1 MINKDFNF
9 SKIQNFVLSEPKA
22 VYPRPYLSYDLSK
35 QNGLKIEYPFGG
47 GFNGKY
53 MILEAVNDTSIR
65 VFNYDNQVFGIIIMY
80 CNCRQ
85 RDLL

>member
-1 MINKDFNF
+1 MNI
-9 SKIQNFVLSEPKA
+9 LS
-22 VYPRPYLSYDLSK
+22 
-35 QNGLKIEYPFGG
+35 G

-65 VFNYDNQVFGIIIMY
+65 VFNYDNPVIGNIIMY

-85 RDLL
+85 GVTVEEIQPKAAETKTSSLELGKG